1 MLNVVYTCLLI
12 GVALGVTWYSGHVV
26 RRLYRGED

>member
-1 MLNVVYTCLLI
+1 VLEILSTCVLV

-26 RRLYRGED
+26 HRLYRGED

>member
-1 MLNVVYTCLLI
+1 VLEVAYTSVLV
-12 GVALGVTWYSGHVV
+12 GVALAVTGYSAYVV

>member
-1 MLNVVYTCLLI
+1 VLEILYTCALI
-12 GVALGVTWYSGHVV
+12 AVALGVTWYSGHVV